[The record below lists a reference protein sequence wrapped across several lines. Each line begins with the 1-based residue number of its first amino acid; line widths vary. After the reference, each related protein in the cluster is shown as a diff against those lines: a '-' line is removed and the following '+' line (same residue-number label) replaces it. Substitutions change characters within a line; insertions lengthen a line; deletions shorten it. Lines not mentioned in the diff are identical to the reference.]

1 MELLK
6 FLEENDLRAFKENLD
21 MDSVEETDENGNTI
35 LHYCVE
41 DGAYDFIDALVYCGA
56 DPNAKNKDGDTPVH
70 IAAIKDLGKIM
81 ELLIEFGGEV
91 NIKNNHQRT
100 ALNLA
105 TASKARS
112 VLKVIE
118 NSGMDYSAMV
128 GREKIAHHKRLEE
141 EY

>member
-1 MELLK
+1 M
-6 FLEENDLRAFKENLD
+6 
-21 MDSVEETDENGNTI
+21 
-35 LHYCVE
+35 
-41 DGAYDFIDALVYCGA
+41 
-56 DPNAKNKDGDTPVH
+56 H

>member
-1 MELLK
+1 MELLQ
-6 FLEENDLRAFKENLD
+6 FLEENDLEAFKENLD

-56 DPNAKNKDGDTPVH
+56 DPNAKNKDGDTPMH

-91 NIKNNHQRT
+91 NIKNNNHRT

>member
-1 MELLK
+1 MELLQ
-6 FLEENDLRAFKENLD
+6 FLEENDLEAFKENLD

-56 DPNAKNKDGDTPVH
+56 DPNAKNKDGDTPMH

-112 VLKVIE
+112 VLEVIE

-128 GREKIAHHKRLEE
+128 GRGKIAHHKRLEE